1 MRSGSDGD
9 YPGASEL
16 AANMRRRWPWL
27 SREQAWV
34 LACIKIRPDRNQ
46 EAKHIGWDAMRR
58 PLIETNQY
66 GTMHQHAQLR
76 NGNPGNPKAPL
87 TLFGNVEQAA

>member
-1 MRSGSDGD
+1 MSED
-9 YPGASEL
+9 YPGAYEL

-58 PLIETNQY
+58 PLIESNRF
-66 GTMHQHAQLR
+66 GTPQRHAQLR
-76 NGNPGNPKAPL
+76 NGNAGEPKKPV
-87 TLFGNVEQAA
+87 TLFDSAEQVA